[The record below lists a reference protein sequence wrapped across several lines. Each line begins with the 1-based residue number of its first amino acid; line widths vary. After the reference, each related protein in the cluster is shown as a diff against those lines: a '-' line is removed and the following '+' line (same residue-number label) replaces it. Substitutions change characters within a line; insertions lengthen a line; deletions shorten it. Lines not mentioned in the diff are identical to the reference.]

1 MLRDPDFRRFEV
13 LPITGALG
21 AEIRGIDLG
30 SHPDDAAFEDV
41 RRALYR
47 YHVLAVR
54 DQKLTTEA
62 YHQVARRFGPFSGNP
77 VHGPMPGY
85 DDIVEFIREP
95 DDTGKV
101 IGEEWH
107 MDLAWLAKPPGIT
120 MLYGHE
126 IPPVGGDTCFS
137 SLEQVY
143 KSLSPGM
150 KQLLAG
156 FIAVHSGKGV
166 YEINAAQKRL
176 ALRPD
181 ARKGDEVEVEHPVI
195 CTHPVTGKPYVFI
208 SSVLNRFKGLTEAE
222 TKPIVDYLM
231 GVAIRPEFTCR
242 VRWHT
247 GTLTMWNNPVVL
259 HTAINDYSGYRRVT
273 YRTTVEG
280 WVPQAAPRELVAS
293 QAA

>member
-21 AEIRGIDLG
+21 AEIRGVDLG
-30 SHPDDAAFEDV
+30 AHPDDATFEDV
-41 RRALYR
+41 RRALHR

-54 DQKLTTEA
+54 EQKLTTEA

-107 MDLAWLAKPPGIT
+107 MDLAWMAKPPGIT

-126 IPPVGGDTCFS
+126 VPPVGGDTCFA

-150 KQLLAG
+150 RRMLASHT
-156 FIAVHSGKGV
+156 AVHSGKGV

-181 ARKGDEVEVEHPVI
+181 ARKGDDVEVEHPVI
-195 CTHPVTGKPYVFI
+195 CAHPVTGRPYVFI
-208 SSVLNRFKGLTEAE
+208 SSVLNRFKGMTEAE

-242 VRWHT
+242 VRWQQ

-280 WVPQAAPRELVAS
+280 WVPVAAPRELVAS